1 MYFILFAVSPHL
13 LSVIENVSSL
23 RTTFEKREHILVVII
38 GRYYQQILLNF
49 RKMAH
54 LNLCFSLVKCF
65 M

>member
-13 LSVIENVSSL
+13 LYVIENVSSL

-54 LNLCFSLVKCF
+54 LNLCFSLVKRF